1 MVSAILVFMA
11 PFMLTLGSYFMY
23 HQSLAMK
30 EFYRISNELSSIEH
44 PCFKLEGSLIC
55 QDTGDNDIKAFYIY
69 VLNGAILLYL
79 ITFVSLPALNYF
91 IVQAAK
97 TKNEIRQLNLT
108 RAKQAY
114 NFGILLPQGLA
125 LCVGYYLVFYG
136 QAKSHETDLFRQ
148 TGFMFKKQFNFVLF
162 FYFFFLLAGY
172 CFGRHS
178 D

>member
-30 EFYRISNELSSIEH
+30 EFYRISNELRSIEH

-69 VLNGAILLYL
+69 VLNGGILLYL

-91 IVQAAK
+91 IAK
-97 TKNEIRQLNLT
+97 GNLT

-162 FYFFFLLAGY
+162 FYFFFLLGGY
-172 CFGRHS
+172 CVGRHS